1 MVSFIS
7 PVQLSLPPNPTKSKQ
22 SNHSH
27 ISETLRTDIL
37 YNFSTP
43 FELKQIH
50 AQIIKTESS
59 LSILPL
65 SRVGL
70 VCALS
75 PSSFNYARQILG
87 QTEKPE
93 SNVWNSYL
101 KDFAEGNSPND
112 AILFFYQLRHC
123 NIHPDA
129 FTCSFILK
137 ACSRL
142 FKLSE
147 GRLIHSFVVKLGFQS
162 NVYLQNAIIHLYAS
176 CGAMEE
182 AQLLFDKMPKRDIVT
197 WNTMI
202 TQAVKREDV
211 DKAYDLF
218 VQMPERSVRSWT
230 AMIAGF
236 VQCGKPKEAIDLF
249 SEMEEAGERPNEVT
263 VVAVLAACAD
273 LGSLDLGKRIH
284 EYSNQNGFSKNTRIS
299 NTLIDM
305 YIKCGCLE
313 IAHRVFNEMEDRTVV
328 SWSAMIQGLAMHGQ
342 AEEAL
347 RHFSKMIETGIKP
360 NAVTFIG
367 LLHACSHMG
376 LVNEG
381 QRFFASMNRDY
392 GIIPRIEHYGCMVD
406 LFSRA
411 GLLSD
416 AREFIMSMPIDPN
429 GVVWGALLGGC
440 KVYKDVE
447 LAEEAIKHLHNMDPL
462 NDGYY
467 VVLSNI
473 YAEEGRWE
481 DVARMRKLMRDHGVK
496 KTPGWSSITIDGV
509 VHEFVAGDGA
519 HPHIEEIDQRWAE
532 LLKEMK
538 LRGYVPNTSVVL
550 LDMEECEKERVVY
563 RHSEKLALVFG
574 LINTKPGTTIRII
587 KNLRICE
594 DCHNALKLITEIVN
608 REIVVRDRNRFH
620 IFRDGS
626 CSCNNFW

>member
-22 SNHSH
+22 SNHSP

-75 PSSFNYARQILG
+75 PSSFNYARQILRR
-87 QTEKPE
+87 TEKPE
-93 SNVWNSYL
+93 SNVWNSCL

-112 AILFFYQLRHC
+112 AILLFYQLRQC
-123 NIHPDA
+123 NMHPDA
-129 FTCSFILK
+129 FTCSSILK

-147 GRLIHSFVVKLGFQS
+147 GKLIHSFVVKLGFQS

-176 CGAMEE
+176 CGATEE
-182 AQLLFDKMPKRDIVT
+182 ARLLFDKMPKRDIVT

-211 DKAYDLF
+211 DEAYDLF

-249 SEMEEAGERPNEVT
+249 SRMEEAGERPNEVT

-313 IAHRVFNEMEDRTVV
+313 IAQRVFNEMEDRTVV

-381 QRFFASMNRDY
+381 HRFFASMTRDY

-416 AREFIMSMPIDPN
+416 AREFIMNMPIEPN

-447 LAEEAIKHLHNMDPL
+447 LAEEAIKHLHNLDPL

-481 DVARMRKLMRDHGVK
+481 DVARMRKLMRDQGLK
-496 KTPGWSSITIDGV
+496 KTPGWSLISIDGV
-509 VHEFVAGDGA
+509 VHEFVAGDRT
-519 HPHIEEIDQRWAE
+519 HPHIEEIYQRWAE

-574 LINTKPGTTIRII
+574 LINTKPGTTIRIM